1 MRILV
6 GNVDDQ
12 RAANPSLLRI
22 IVCARDIQA
31 RVIQQPSVFPRLL
44 IEWVNSESWSI
55 RLIAIAT

>member
-22 IVCARDIQA
+22 IVCARDIHA

-44 IEWVNSESWSI
+44 IDWVNK
-55 RLIAIAT
+55 RKLVQFD